1 MCSSLCNIAHV
12 NWRMK
17 VMTVA
22 TNLEIDKKLID
33 EALKLGNQKTKRAV
47 VEEALKEYVERRK
60 QREIIKLFGSIEYEN
75 DYDYKE
81 QRKKK

>member
-1 MCSSLCNIAHV
+1 
-12 NWRMK
+12 MK